1 MGLTTSSRDTHSL
14 TATETM
20 SAVGASSAA
29 HQALG
34 PSQLQLPSSSLTSS
48 HIELEFPVSKELR
61 DKLQPL
67 LTTKKALEKLQVDL
81 QNNVA
86 DLGAKAELDDSVK
99 SKKFDAKSH

>member
-20 SAVGASSAA
+20 SAVGASSVA
-29 HQALG
+29 HEALG
-34 PSQLQLPSSSLTSS
+34 PSQRPSSSLTSS

-86 DLGAKAELDDSVK
+86 DLGAKAELHDSLK
-99 SKKFDAKSH
+99 SKNFDAKSH